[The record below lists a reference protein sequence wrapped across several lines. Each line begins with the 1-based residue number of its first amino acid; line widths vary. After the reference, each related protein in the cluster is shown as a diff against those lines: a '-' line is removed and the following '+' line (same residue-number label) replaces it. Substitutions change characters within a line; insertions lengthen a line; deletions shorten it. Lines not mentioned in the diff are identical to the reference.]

1 MTPDLPL
8 TAEDVA
14 EIAEILAHSGYRELD
29 LSTRRFR
36 LRVSR
41 GTDQA
46 GDGDGGLTQ
55 EWQWAGDGSAS
66 AGPASAEAAG
76 EAAADPDVIA
86 SPLPGT
92 FYHAPQPG
100 APPFVAVGDAI
111 TADTV
116 VGIVETMKLMNPVH
130 AGRAGTVAAVLAAN
144 GALVAKG
151 TPLVRLT

>member
-1 MTPDLPL
+1 MTADLPL

-14 EIAEILAHSGYRELD
+14 EIAEILAHSGYREMD
-29 LSTRRFR
+29 LATRRFR

-41 GTDQA
+41 PQGSEA
-46 GDGDGGLTQ
+46 GAEEGMTQ
-55 EWQWAGDGSAS
+55 EWQWAGNAPAAS
-66 AGPASAEAAG
+66 NETAA
-76 EAAADPDVIA
+76 EAAADPDVVA

-100 APPFVAVGDAI
+100 APPFVAVGDAV
-111 TADTV
+111 TPDTV

-151 TPLVRLT
+151 APLLRLC